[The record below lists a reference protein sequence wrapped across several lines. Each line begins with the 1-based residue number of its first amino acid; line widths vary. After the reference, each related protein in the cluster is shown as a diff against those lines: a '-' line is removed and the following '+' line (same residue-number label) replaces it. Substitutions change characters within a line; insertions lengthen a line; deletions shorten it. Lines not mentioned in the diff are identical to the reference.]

1 MQQPQTEEKE
11 LTLHNTKK
19 ILLSAV
25 DVSEYIYLLLCLF
38 ISLIISEMLQEKT
51 LVLIGLDPTC
61 GKNATLAKTCHI
73 I

>member
-1 MQQPQTEEKE
+1 MQPQPEEKE
-11 LTLHNTKK
+11 LTWHYTKK

-51 LVLIGLDPTC
+51 LVLIGLHPTC
-61 GKNATLAKTCHI
+61 GKTRRSRRLVT
-73 I
+73 